1 MVQTLVIQTD
11 NEQALEAVKA
21 LALELGLKFSPFDN
35 DDDYTAEQEAQDIAI
50 ATERKKEPTYSL
62 AEVKRILAED
72 AQRIE
77 KGVHN
82 AL

>member
-1 MVQTLVIQTD
+1 MLQTLVIQTD

-21 LALELGLKFSPFDN
+21 LARKLGLTFTSFDP
-35 DDDYTAEQEAQDIAI
+35 DDDYTEEEEARDIAI
-50 ATERKKEPTYSL
+50 ANERKKEPTYSL

>member
-1 MVQTLVIQTD
+1 MLQTLVIQTD

-21 LALELGLKFSPFDN
+21 LARELGLKFSSFEP
-35 DDDYTAEQEAQDIAI
+35 DDDYTEEEEARDIAI
-50 ATERKKEPTYSL
+50 ANERKKEPTYAL

-77 KGVHN
+77 KGIHN